1 MAFNE
6 MQALFGIAGG
16 MLGFIDY
23 LIYARSVLRGRTKP
37 NAATWIG
44 TSAVWFV
51 ALISYFLVGAW
62 DTLWFVIA
70 STAGSFLVALLTV
83 RYGVKWQRSDFVCL
97 TAAAGVGAL
106 GFLTELP
113 LTALFAAMAVDFLAL
128 FPTVAKTWRHP
139 DWEEP
144 FPWIVTVVAS
154 ALTVM
159 AVAIPWEVQIAAYPV
174 YLLVMNGVVLALIYR
189 PQVQISV
196 SPGSVNRDP

>member
-1 MAFNE
+1 MAFDE

-16 MLGFIDY
+16 VLGFIDY

-51 ALISYFLVGAW
+51 ALISYFLVGAR

-97 TAAAGVGAL
+97 TGAAGVGAL
-106 GFLTELP
+106 GFLTESP

-139 DWEEP
+139 NWEEP

-154 ALTVM
+154 VLTVM
-159 AVAIPWEVQIAAYPV
+159 AVATSLGSPDRGISR
-174 YLLVMNGVVLALIYR
+174 LLACHERCRAGADLSTEGADFSSLLFR
-189 PQVQISV
+189 QS
-196 SPGSVNRDP
+196 